1 MGIDSSPRPMRRLT
15 VMLNSRDHAHHHSL
29 ATEVLSRARRA
40 HLAGA
45 TLLHAAEGQ
54 GRSGTLHRQHLFA
67 EDVPLAILI
76 IDDTTKVDE
85 FLAEIRTVLDDSLV
99 VLDDVTAFRA

>member
-1 MGIDSSPRPMRRLT
+1 
-15 VMLNSRDHAHHHSL
+15 MLNSRDHTHHHSL

-54 GRSGTLHRQHLFA
+54 GRSGALHRRHLFA
-67 EDVPLAILI
+67 DDVPLVILI
-76 IDDTTKVDE
+76 VDDTARVAE
-85 FLAEIRTVLDDSLV
+85 FLDEIRPVIGDSLA
-99 VLDDVTAFRA
+99 VLDDVAAFRA

>member
-1 MGIDSSPRPMRRLT
+1 MGIDSSPRPMQRLT
-15 VMLNSRDHAHHHSL
+15 VMVNSRDHDHHHSL

-45 TLLHAAEGQ
+45 TLLHAAEGH

-76 IDDTTKVDE
+76 VDDVAKIDA
-85 FLAEIRTVLDDSLV
+85 FLNDIRPVIKDSLV
-99 VLDDVTAFRA
+99 VLDDVVAFRA